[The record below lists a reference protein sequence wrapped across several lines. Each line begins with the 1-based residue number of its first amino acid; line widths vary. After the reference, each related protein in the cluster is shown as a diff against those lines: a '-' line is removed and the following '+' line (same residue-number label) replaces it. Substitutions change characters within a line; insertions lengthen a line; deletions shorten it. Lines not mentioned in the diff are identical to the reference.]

1 MNLIAVKHNIEV
13 AHRLSLLPGKCQNIH
28 GHSMQ
33 VELELSGGEL
43 DERGIYE
50 GIDFG
55 SFKKTFR
62 EHLDAEYD
70 HRLLL
75 NKDDPWVQDLLPLGG
90 DSSIAGK
97 TQLPGQRLCPGDPT
111 TENIALWIAEWAEND
126 AGPYNVVR
134 VIVWETATN
143 MAAVVL

>member
-75 NKDDPWVQDLLPLGG
+75 NTSDPLVSGTAHAPGML
-90 DSSIAGK
+90 
-97 TQLPGQRLCPGDPT
+97 LPGQRLCPGDPT

-143 MAAVVL
+143 MAAVVI